1 MTDTRSDNTADH
13 LARRL
18 EEAHAELARQWLD
31 RLTDLLSVQRR
42 EVFPSEHLLDHIPD
56 LIQEIAVYLGSPEDQ
71 AIAANTGVMTKAAEL
86 GKMRF
91 DQRASVHQ
99 LMREYQIFAEIL
111 ERFLQGEATKL
122 GSSADVGQAMSA
134 LSRATQAVRV
144 LQQQTVDTFVEC
156 YMQTIERQTA
166 QLRSFS
172 RLVSHEI
179 RQPLGVLQV
188 LGRMLPVP
196 EGDAQAARLRET
208 LERNVVRLGEVAGKL
223 ERLAGL
229 TRRADNTPTEQ
240 VVDLAGMAAEVVHQL
255 ADMAIARDVRI
266 EVDPGLPLLTLD
278 AGRTEL
284 VLMNLLANAI
294 KYADPS
300 KPARVVRLCEL
311 PGRPGTTLQVVDNGI
326 GIPKMK
332 LAAIF
337 DQFVRVHSHLDDE
350 LGAQGLGLGL
360 SIVRECMD
368 AMGGSVTVESAEGQG
383 TTFTV
388 EWPPVNPRLP

>member
-1 MTDTRSDNTADH
+1 MTDASFRDTSDY
-13 LARRL
+13 LALRL
-18 EEAHAELARQWLD
+18 EEAHADLAGQWLE
-31 RLTDLLSVQRR
+31 RLTDMLSVQRR
-42 EVFPSEHLLDHIPD
+42 DVFPSDGLLDHIPE
-56 LIQEIAVYLGSPEDQ
+56 LIREIAAYLRSPGDQ
-71 AIAANTGVMTKAAEL
+71 AIAANTGVMAKAAEL

-111 ERFLQGEATKL
+111 ECFIRDEATKL
-122 GSSADVGQAMSA
+122 GSRADVGQALSA

-144 LQQQTVDTFVEC
+144 LQQQTVDTFVDC
-156 YMQTIERQTA
+156 YTETIERQTA

-188 LGRMLPVP
+188 LSRMLPVAKK
-196 EGDAQAARLRET
+196 AQAAKLTET
-208 LERNVVRLGEVAGKL
+208 LDRNVVRLGEVAGKL

-229 TRRADNTPTEQ
+229 TRRADDTPTEQ
-240 VVDLAGMAAEVVHQL
+240 VVDLGGMAAEVVHQL
-255 ADMAIARDVRI
+255 ADMASTRDVSI
-266 EVDPGLPLLTLD
+266 EIESGLPLLTLD

-284 VLMNLLANAI
+284 VLMNLLVNAI
-294 KYADPS
+294 KYSDPS
-300 KPARVVRLCEL
+300 KPKRVVRLCVAS
-311 PGRPGTTLQVVDNGI
+311 GRRGFALQIVDNGI
-326 GIPKMK
+326 GIPKTK
-332 LAAIF
+332 LDAIF
-337 DQFVRVHSHLDDE
+337 EQFVRVHSHLDDE

-368 AMGGSVTVESAEGQG
+368 VMGGSVTVESIEGQG

-388 EWPPVNPRLP
+388 EWPPTIERS

>member
-1 MTDTRSDNTADH
+1 MTDISFPDTADY
-13 LARRL
+13 LALRL
-18 EEAHAELARQWLD
+18 EEAHADLATQWLE
-31 RLTDLLSVQRR
+31 RLVDLLSVQRK
-42 EVFPSEHLLDHIPD
+42 EVFPSESLLDHIPE
-56 LIQEIAVYLGSPEDQ
+56 LIRQIAGYLRSPEDQ
-71 AIAANTGVMTKAAEL
+71 EIAANTGVMAKAAEL

-99 LMREYQIFAEIL
+99 LLREYQIFAEIL

-122 GSSADVGQAMSA
+122 GSRVDVGQAMSA

-156 YMQTIERQTA
+156 YTQTIERQTA

-196 EGDAQAARLRET
+196 EGDAQVAGLMAT

-223 ERLAGL
+223 ERLARL

-240 VVDLAGMAAEVVHQL
+240 VVDLGGMAAEIVRQL
-255 ADMAIARDVRI
+255 ADMAGARDVRI
-266 EVDPGLPLLTLD
+266 EVDPGLPSLTLD
-278 AGRTEL
+278 AGRAEL
-284 VLMNLLANAI
+284 VLMNLIANAV

-300 KPARVVRLCEL
+300 KPMRVVRLSEL
-311 PGRPGTTLQVVDNGI
+311 SGRPRATVQVVDNGI
-326 GIPKMK
+326 GIPRTK
-332 LAAIF
+332 LDAIF

-350 LGAQGLGLGL
+350 LGAHGLGLGL

-368 AMGGSVTVESAEGQG
+368 AMGGSVTVESIEGQG
-383 TTFTV
+383 TTFTI
-388 EWPPVNPRLP
+388 EWPASTK